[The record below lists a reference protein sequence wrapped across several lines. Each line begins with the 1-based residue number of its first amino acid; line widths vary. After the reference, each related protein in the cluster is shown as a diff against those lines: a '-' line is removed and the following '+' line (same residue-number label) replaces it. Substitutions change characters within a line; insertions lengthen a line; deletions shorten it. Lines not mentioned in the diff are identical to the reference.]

1 MLAVFSALPNWSL
14 HAELLIHFAST
25 PAWITLFC
33 FDMSF
38 CVMPI
43 LLSCERKGPDD
54 RFYDHLRCLF
64 ALESVS
70 SNQAHQSFFVLML
83 YATTWM
89 SASKKTG
96 IHNRPDL
103 RAWTGFPFISEQSRT
118 GSPTAKQ
125 VLFFFPEKLTTFYE
139 WLDYHRLQ
147 VIDTIQ
153 FSCFSCVPCAGGRC
167 WNFLCLFKKI
177 AV

>member
-70 SNQAHQSFFVLML
+70 SNQAHQSFLFWCCTPQHGCLHPRKQAFIICLISV
-83 YATTWM
+83 YAQ
-89 SASKKTG
+89 
-96 IHNRPDL
+96 D
-103 RAWTGFPFISEQSRT
+103 FP
-118 GSPTAKQ
+118 
-125 VLFFFPEKLTTFYE
+125 LFLNSLGLVPPPLNK
-139 WLDYHRLQ
+139 
-147 VIDTIQ
+147 
-153 FSCFSCVPCAGGRC
+153 CFSFSRKIDY
-167 WNFLCLFKKI
+167 FLWVNRLPPFTSNCHYSI
-177 AV
+177 